1 MGLKCS
7 ILGHAF
13 DDRTTDRDREESGNE
28 VVIVER
34 TVETCRRCG
43 ETRVVS
49 ENKEVTAIET
59 PESDERR
66 SGPATSGP
74 SDSGR
79 ASKSDTDTGDRSPR
93 TVETGSTI
101 DSSGSEFEPPRS
113 AAEDDGIILDDDDD
127 DDDDEGR
134 APGEWPDD
142 SEPDI
147 GTNEDAE
154 IVSGDDEIVG
164 DDTSEEAA
172 ESVDDGLDLGPDDA
186 GGPGTTVP
194 EGTYRCPECGFTT
207 DTEGASLRAGD
218 YCPECH
224 TGSLEQADS

>member
-13 DDRTTDRDREESGNE
+13 DDRTTDRDREESGSE

-59 PESDERR
+59 GESDEV
-66 SGPATSGP
+66 SGGPPGDEATETSGATTSEGP
-74 SDSGR
+74 GARSV
-79 ASKSDTDTGDRSPR
+79 DTGPR
-93 TVETGSTI
+93 TAST
-101 DSSGSEFEPPRS
+101 SEFEPPTS
-113 AAEDDGIILDDDDD
+113 AAEDDGIILEDDDDD
-127 DDDDEGR
+127 SDDTGR

-142 SEPDI
+142 DEPDI
-147 GTNEDAE
+147 GEDSGTAE
-154 IVSGDDEIVG
+154 IMSEADEPAADD
-164 DDTSEEAA
+164 SEESD
-172 ESVDDGLDLGPDDA
+172 ESDDGLDLGSDGSSGA
-186 GGPGTTVP
+186 GTTVP
-194 EGTYRCPECGFTT
+194 VGSYRCPECGFTT
-207 DTEGASLRAGD
+207 DAEGASLRAGD

-224 TGSLEQADS
+224 AGSLEQADS